1 MLFTLHL
8 IVFPRALDVWGS
20 PEALA
25 RERKLRKVVEQ
36 EYQESRCRPFNYTR
50 TNVLIQFY
58 ILNILV
64 LCLHLINHI
73 DLYNETC
80 FLQIFIEIS
89 SCWKNI
95 KTSGETLR
103 WEHRCCQQSFF
114 WSPPHRITSKSQNQL
129 VLIASSWFPESF
141 HGVHPTFS
149 PHCVLFG
156 QSVYLHDN
164 SLLFSSTALHYTALH
179 STSMFTCMFA
189 SILRPHIRMTLHWCS
204 FPICCLL
211 NACFFF
217 LLSFKYSLDQTW
229 GQRFYKVQ
237 GKWLW
242 SLFVCKL
249 LCQWALFPY

>member
-1 MLFTLHL
+1 MLNPPISSPHHSSSDHNPYHYYTCCMLFTLHL

-189 SILRPHIRMTLHWCS
+189 SILRQHTLEWHYTDVH
-204 FPICCLL
+204 FQY
-211 NACFFF
+211 AAF
-217 LLSFKYSLDQTW
+217 
-229 GQRFYKVQ
+229 
-237 GKWLW
+237 
-242 SLFVCKL
+242 
-249 LCQWALFPY
+249 